1 MVSLTQTLALLGFA
15 VAHAQIPSFF
25 EHETQVESAC
35 NTDESK
41 NLVCYQDM
49 EKAKVAKS
57 AAVARLRI
65 GSNWC
70 TGWLFGSEGHLITN
84 NHCINNED
92 AASRTTVELAAI
104 APGCADSVSQGSHPG
119 VIASTSVT
127 LILNDVK
134 LDFALVKLN
143 LVNGFDLKP
152 FGYLQASQTPVQVN
166 DTAYIMGHPYGKP
179 RRIAMGGKVVSFG
192 SRAAFAAAGSTP
204 TCLPVEANTDFSGE
218 DIADVAGAP
227 DLCCGA
233 CKANDKCNAYSWF
246 DGVCYL
252 KGMRRGPFHKANVH
266 SARVYKCQPLE
277 INMDFVG
284 NDISNVS
291 AEAAEDCCAVC
302 RNTAGCKAFSYAYGV
317 CYLKSSKG
325 ATKSDG
331 SVTSAAV

>member
-35 NTDESK
+35 NTDETK

-84 NHCINNED
+84 NHCINNEA

-104 APGCADSVSQGSHPG
+104 APGCADSVSMGSHPG

-179 RRIAMGGKVVSFG
+179 RRIAMVKDGTTPGRITTTSYTESIQTDCYNVDRLGHNLDTEGGSSG
-192 SRAAFAAAGSTP
+192 SPLMAAKT
-204 TCLPVEANTDFSGE
+204 NTV
-218 DIADVAGAP
+218 I
-227 DLCCGA
+227 
-233 CKANDKCNAYSWF
+233 
-246 DGVCYL
+246 GV
-252 KGMRRGPFHKANVH
+252 H
-266 SARVYKCQPLE
+266 
-277 INMDFVG
+277 
-284 NDISNVS
+284 
-291 AEAAEDCCAVC
+291 
-302 RNTAGCKAFSYAYGV
+302 
-317 CYLKSSKG
+317 
-325 ATKSDG
+325 
-331 SVTSAAV
+331 